1 MFDAAGVAAGAE
13 TAHATDVPPPKTGTD
28 TAADTAD
35 HAVIDA
41 LAKAVPQAST
51 LPASAQTTE
60 PPVARAADPASAG
73 DRREVAFVEAGVTNY
88 EALVEGI
95 RSGVEVRVLDGDQDG
110 LAQIATW
117 AGTHGGY
124 DAIHIISH
132 GNQGTLSLGTASLDG
147 DTLAVRSGD
156 LAAIGAALRPGG
168 DLLLYGCD
176 VGAGSDG
183 QAFVGALAAAT
194 GADVAASSDPTG
206 AAAAGGNWTL
216 EVASGR
222 IDTVALDIA
231 GYPDLLPLTIQTAT
245 SYATGSGPWR
255 VAMGDFNADG
265 KVDLLTSNLNSSTLS
280 VLLGNGDGTFQAKA
294 DIAWGTSA
302 RALTVGDLNG
312 DGKLDLIA
320 SSGGNSVGVMLGK
333 GDGTFQTKVTYTTGP
348 SPYGIATG
356 DVNGDGKLDLVT
368 SNSDY
373 NGSVSVLLGRGD
385 GTFQTKAD
393 YTVGL
398 YPSAVTVGDFNGDG
412 KLDLVTSNSNGSS
425 STVSVLL
432 GKGDGTFQSKTDY
445 TVGINPNSVV
455 AADVNGDG
463 KLDLVT
469 SYSSNPGSVSVL
481 LGKGDGSFQ
490 SKTDYTVGLNP
501 SGVAVGDINGDG
513 KLDLVTSNSANPG
526 SVSVLL
532 GRGDGT
538 FQTKTDYTVGLYP
551 GSVTVAD
558 VNGDGKPDLVVS
570 NNGSASVSVLIN
582 KTPPSLAG
590 TATALSLAT
599 DAGATDVSALL
610 HAADLFSGATLTWS
624 QVTAP
629 SHGTLT
635 ISGAT
640 AASGAADIAP
650 GGTITYTP
658 AAGYSGTD
666 SFTVQISDGTTTTT
680 RTISVW
686 IGQAPIAVDLQAGS
700 DSGVSST
707 DNITNANTPSFDG
720 GGAPANST
728 VTVFVDANA
737 NGVKDAGELSATAA
751 ADANGIWTGAVLNV
765 SSLGNGSYAVKAYAT
780 ENGVSGPV
788 GTALT
793 LVRQSVA
800 PVATTANTTV
810 TLNATGPGGTLSL
823 GDTVTVAWNSTAT
836 GDANTDIATV
846 TVDFGAFGGGIV
858 AAVNNNGVWT
868 ATYAIAGSPRLLETN
883 TKSLPMVV
891 TDKAGNIT
899 TLSQTYSA
907 PTYAAGSNPQMM
919 ASGDVNGDGKI
930 DVIVAN
936 GSNPGIVSVLLG
948 NGDGTFQAKIDSATG
963 IYPNAI
969 AVADFNGDGKLDVAT
984 TSGGGTNMVSV
995 LLGNGDG
1002 TFRAKLDSYDGFNGG
1017 WISVADL
1024 NGDGKLDLVITN
1036 SSSGSLSVLLG
1047 KGDGT
1052 FQARTDY
1059 WAGSSPQ
1066 PAAIGDV
1073 NGDGKLDL
1081 LSTDWSGGSV
1091 WVLLGKGDGTFQNA
1105 SGVSVGS
1112 YMLSSIAL
1120 GDLNGDG
1127 KLDVV
1132 TADTYVTSGGGYSTN
1147 NTVSVLLGNGD
1158 GTFQAKTD
1166 YTTGPNPSM
1175 IAVRDIDGDGKL
1187 DIVTGNTYG
1196 TGMISVL
1203 LGNGNGTFQARTDF
1217 SPATSIKSFVLAD
1230 VNRDGKPDVVVLA
1243 STSVTVLANIAPP
1256 SLAGTATALSLATDA
1271 AATDVTGL
1279 LHAADAFS
1287 GKTLTWS
1294 QATAPSH
1301 GTLTISGATA
1311 ASGAVDI
1318 APGGTITYTPAAG
1331 YSGTDSFTVQISDGV
1346 NTTTR
1351 TISVW
1356 IGQAPIAVTLQAG
1369 SDSGSS
1375 NSDTLTNANTLS
1387 IDGSGAP
1394 ANSTVTVFV
1403 DANGN
1408 GVKDSGELSATATA
1422 GADGAWAGA
1431 ALNVASLGSG
1441 TVSVKAFATVNGVPG
1456 PVGTALNIL
1465 RDVSAPRVSVANT
1478 TISPTA
1484 TGPGSRFMI
1493 GDTVTVTWNNTA
1505 GGDANADI
1513 ATVTMDFGAF
1523 GGGIVVA
1530 VNSNGVWTA
1539 SHTIRSFAGMFDP
1552 ATKSLPV
1559 VVTDRAG
1566 NSTTVSPTY
1575 ASGTFATDSYTQ
1587 TVAAGDLNGD
1597 GKLDLVVGNSASTV
1611 SVLLGKGDGTFQ
1623 PETAYAIDSMSFSV
1637 ALADLDGDG
1646 KLDIVATNYFNNTV
1660 SVLLGRGDGTFQPQV
1675 STATAYYPRAV
1686 AVGDFNKD
1694 GKQDIVIAN
1703 TNGYSVSVL
1712 LGNGAGGFQSKTD
1725 IYVYNSPY
1733 AIAVGDFNG
1742 DGKLDIVTA
1751 NNSSNN
1757 VSVLLGQGDGTFQS
1771 QVSTATGSS
1780 PYAVAV
1786 GDVNGDG
1793 KADIVTANYSANT
1806 VSVLL
1811 GRGDGTFQ
1819 AKVDCAVGSN
1829 PNSIAIGDV
1838 NGDGNPDLI
1847 VGDQNNG
1854 GNIPSSVSVLLG
1866 NGNGTFQAK
1875 TDYLTGNLMQSMAV
1889 GDVNG
1894 DGKPDIVTTNFYGHS
1909 VSVLMNVL
1917 PPRITGTAASQAV
1930 GDNAT
1935 ISPFSGV
1942 TIASAGGA
1950 AQVETVTVQLD
1961 AAAKGSFTVLNGF
1974 TDAGGGRYTFTGTAA
1989 AATAAIRGLVFTPA
2003 ANRVAAGTTET
2014 TTFTISVQDNNAA
2027 TDSVTTVV
2035 STAVNDAPALTP
2047 GNPSLTAI
2055 TEEQTS
2061 SAGQTVASILG
2072 TSVVDG
2078 DVGAVQGIA
2087 ITAADAGNGTWQYSV
2102 DNGGSWTAFGTLS
2115 GTAALLL
2122 RTADF
2127 VRFVP
2132 NTANGTTG
2140 SFTFRGWDRTSGSA
2154 GSTADTTAN
2163 GGTTAFSAASDT
2175 ATITVTAVNDAP
2187 TLGGAGANQTVTDQ
2201 TTVTPFAAVT
2211 IADVDLPGDTLA
2223 VTVTLDSAAKGAF
2236 TAASLT
2242 ASGFTDQGGG
2252 VYGFS
2257 GTASA
2262 AQAAIRQL
2270 VFQPAANRKAPGGT
2284 ETTTFTIAL
2293 DDGAGGTASS
2303 AMTTVVST
2311 SVNDAPSAADRTITI
2326 GEDASRTLVASDFGF
2341 NDADIGD
2348 ALVTVKI
2355 TQLPGAGSLKLN
2367 GTAVTLNQEIAKADL
2382 DANAL
2387 VFTPAAN
2394 GNGAGYAT
2402 IGFAVSDGTAYS
2414 AGKTLTMN
2422 VTAVNDVPVLGTT
2435 ARSLPAM
2442 SEDDAASAGTT
2453 VSAILASGGGMASD
2467 VDGDSLGIAVTAVS
2481 NSNGV
2486 WQYSLNGTT
2495 WTDIPTL
2502 STTAA
2507 LLLRPT
2513 DKVRFVPNADYNGT
2527 VTGGLTVKAWDQ
2539 MAGTAGGTGDTTA
2552 GGGTGANSQ
2561 FSASSASAGI
2571 TVNPGPTVVG
2581 IDRASGDRTTAGS
2594 VDYTVTFSGAV
2605 TGVDAGDFTLTAA
2618 GPTGATI
2625 TNVSGSGSTYTV
2637 TVATGSGDGTLRLD
2651 LVDDDSI
2658 LDATLDAA
2666 TGAPLGG
2673 VGTVS
2678 GGGFTGGQSY
2688 TIDRTAP
2695 TVSSV
2700 SVPTGKTYKLGDV
2713 LTFVVTVS
2721 EPVSGLGGSAL
2732 TLTIDQAGGGSATRQ
2747 ASLLSST
2754 GTTATYQYTVA
2765 ATDLDGDG
2773 IAVSG
2778 LSVGTVTDG
2787 AGNAL
2792 DTTLHGVGAA
2802 ALVKADGVAPA
2813 VAAVTPPADRTYRAG
2828 ETLDVTV
2835 TFDDAGLVLTNAAAS
2850 TLDFTIGG
2858 AARSAAFLSRS
2869 GGAVTYRYTVAAG
2882 DDTAAGIVIGG
2893 LTLGTATV
2901 QDAAGNAAS
2910 LSLAGKVGPTTGI
2923 RIDTTAPTV
2932 DIAASTPAD
2941 GATGQTTGVQP
2952 VLAFSEPVQAGMGGS
2967 FTLRNVT
2974 DNTVVETFAVTSS
2987 RITGWGTNRLTIAPT
3002 AALARGKTFAITWDG
3017 AAVTDAA
3024 GNALAANG
3032 TTTLYDFA
3040 TAANLAPVN
3049 TVVPTVTGTAA
3060 VGGTLSAGTGV
3071 WSDGDG
3077 DALTYATQWY
3087 RADDANGSN
3096 ETAITG
3102 ATDGSYTLTAA
3113 DSGKRIRAVVT
3124 ASDGNGA
3131 SPSATSVWTVVTNSA
3146 PVLGGIAAT
3155 AQTITDTATVL
3166 PFATVTLADADA
3178 LQSQTVTV
3186 ALDAAAKG
3194 TLSGAQG
3201 SYDAATGLWSF
3212 TGTAAQAQAA
3222 LRALVFTPAANRAIL
3237 GGSETTTFTLT
3248 VNDSVAA
3255 ALVDSQ
3261 TKVTATSVNDAVVI
3275 GGTQAGRAFLYGGTI
3290 APFAAVTVTD
3300 ADLQTGGL
3308 RVVIADGA
3316 GKGDFTAASTV
3327 GWTRTVA
3334 GGDIVYEKSYATAVA
3349 NIGAAAQADLR
3360 ALVFAPR
3367 SNADAML
3374 GSSGTTAFRI
3384 EVADNGGWVGTLDG
3398 AVTVTEAPGNVQTGS
3413 GGGVVDTNAPTNL
3426 TTPTLRVSLLGS
3438 NAAVGDRVE
3447 LLLDGG
3453 PLGHPTI
3460 RTLTAQDIADGFVQL
3475 TVTGGDL
3482 GGDGSKTLTAR
3493 LSNAGGVVGLLGGPL
3508 TIRLDTTAPLAAIAS
3523 LALSSD
3529 TAANGGGNG
3538 DFVTRTASQ
3547 TISGTLSA
3555 DLAVGETVRLSLDGG
3570 ATWAA
3575 ATATAGEKS
3584 WQLAGV
3590 TLSGRGTILVK
3601 VTDTAGN
3608 DGPVRAQA
3616 FIVDTAAPTTTI
3628 ATAAFSD
3635 DTGISGSDFITR
3647 TAAQTIG
3654 GTLSSALSSDETV
3667 YVSLDDGASW
3677 TAAATTVGQTGWSVS
3692 GVTLAGSGTL
3702 KVKVSDAA
3710 GNDGPAVSQ
3719 SYRLDQAA
3727 AAVTSVSVPAD
3738 GTRRPGDTL
3747 SFTVSLSEAVTGLT
3761 GSTLAILVDQAD
3773 DITATR
3779 QATLVS
3785 ATGTSATYAYTVQ
3798 AGDLDADGVALGA
3811 LTVGVVTDSAGNAL
3825 DSTLNGVGATTG
3837 VTVDG
3842 VAPVVAAVTLPEAK
3856 VYREGESLTFVVAF
3870 DDPGLVVGGADTATL
3885 DFTIGGS
3892 IGGGGRSA
3900 AFLSRSGGALT
3911 FRYTLVS
3918 GDDTA
3923 AGIGVTGL
3931 TLHGARI
3938 TDGTGN
3944 EAALSLAGRV
3954 GDGSGI
3960 RVDTVA
3966 PTVASVTLP
3975 ADRTYRLGDQLDVT
3989 VTWSE
3994 AVPAGGAGTALAL
4007 GIGGRTVLAAFDAA
4021 GSTGTAFRYRYTVA
4035 AGDLATG
4042 GIAVIGLRLDGA
4054 VLRDGVGHA
4063 AAPDLP
4069 SLATTGILVD
4079 GVVPTVTGITAATAN
4094 GAYKAGDTIV
4104 LQVGFSKAVTVAGT
4118 PTLALNT
4125 GRNAVYSGG
4134 SGTGTLTFTY
4144 TVQDGDGAAD
4154 LDVAGAAALAGTI
4167 RDAAGNTART
4177 TLPAPGSTGSLGRAT
4192 DIVVDTAAPTVAG
4205 VAMPSARTYL
4215 PGETLSFTME
4225 VGKAVTVDGSPVLR
4239 LSVGGQA
4246 REAVFNAAGS
4256 TVTRL
4261 RFDYVVPVGDN
4272 APGGVAVLGLALNGG
4287 TIRDGAGNALATTIN
4302 TVGDVGAVVVET
4314 PVPAKPSAT
4323 DLLGGAGLSV
4333 GGGPTNVAQPT
4344 LAGTAAIGSTMT
4356 VLVDGK
4362 AVGTATTDASGRW
4375 SYRVATPLSDGTH
4388 SIAVVETNRY
4398 GVSGEPSAALTVTVD
4413 TTRPGVPSL
4422 PVAAGSVAAGTV
4434 NLSANA
4440 RPTFSGTAEAGSTV
4454 AVLVDGAVA
4463 GRAVADASGAWSVSV
4478 ANALTD
4484 GTHRVQVQATDRAGN
4499 VGDLSAA
4506 TVLTI
4511 DTTAPAA
4518 PTVTQ
4523 VDGTGATP
4531 VVRGTAEANSLVVV
4545 AVDGAEAGTARASGG
4560 GAWQLALPAA
4570 LGFGS
4575 HTIAA
4580 RARDAVGNQGAA
4592 GSTGY
4597 TVLPPPPVPASAPVA
4612 QGSANTTTVLSS
4624 SDGGL
4629 PAGLGSGLGLSGAGP
4644 TLGTV
4649 RTLAGSPT
4657 GSDTGRVITSASI
4670 SRGGAGGD
4678 SGRAITIDAIAN
4690 PTVGNAG
4697 RAITFTAIAGSS
4709 SAGGGA
4715 GGGNGSSLTTGFGL
4729 GGNPGGTAPNGIGG
4743 VTGMGVGGEELGIG
4757 VMPGGRIGR
4766 SNGPAG
4772 DQDVP
4777 AGDQGGQGAAPRGLQ
4792 PNGEGRSDGGQGNRA
4807 DAGDA
4812 PAPKPAFTRQVAQV
4826 HGAADARTA
4835 ALLAALATH
4844 TPPGSRAA

>member
-1 MFDAAGVAAGAE
+1 MKVFGGWRNRNRGAQIGRTKKPSTRAGNGACHILALEPRFMFDAAGVAAGAE

-28 TAADTAD
+28 TAD

-41 LAKAVPQAST
+41 LAKAVPQASA
-51 LPASAQTTE
+51 LPAAAQAAE
-60 PPVARAADPASAG
+60 PPVARAADPSSAG

-95 RSGVEVRVLDGDQDG
+95 RSGVEVRILDGDQDG
-110 LAQIATW
+110 LAQIAAW
-117 AGTHGGY
+117 AGTHAGY

-132 GNQGTLSLGTASLDG
+132 GSRGSLSLGTASLDG
-147 DTLAVRSGD
+147 DTLAARSDD

-183 QAFVGALAAAT
+183 QAFVGTLAAAT

-206 AAAAGGNWTL
+206 AAAAGGNWML

-302 RALTVGDLNG
+302 RALTVSDLNG

-348 SPYGIATG
+348 SPYGIAAG
-356 DVNGDGKLDLVT
+356 DFNGDGKLDLVT

-385 GTFQTKAD
+385 GTFQTKTD

-432 GKGDGTFQSKTDY
+432 GKGDGTFQTKTEY
-445 TVGINPNSVV
+445 AVGINPNSVV

-490 SKTDYTVGLNP
+490 TKTDYTVGLNP
-501 SGVAVGDINGDG
+501 NGVAVGDINGDG
-513 KLDLVTSNSANPG
+513 KIDLVTSNSFNPG

-532 GRGDGT
+532 GRGDGS
-538 FQTKTDYTVGLYP
+538 FQTKTDYSVGLYP
-551 GSVTVAD
+551 SSIAVGD
-558 VNGDGKPDLVVS
+558 VNGDGKPDLVVTNSSS
-570 NNGSASVSVLIN
+570 NSVSVLIN

-590 TATALSLAT
+590 TATALNLAT

-624 QVTAP
+624 QATAP

-635 ISGAT
+635 IGGAT

-686 IGQAPIAVDLQAGS
+686 IGQTPIAVDLQAGS

-720 GGAPANST
+720 SGAPANST

-737 NGVKDAGELSATAA
+737 NGVKDTGELSATAA
-751 ADANGIWTGAVLNV
+751 ADANGNWTGAVLNV
-765 SSLGNGSYAVKAYAT
+765 SSLTNGSYAVKAYAT

-788 GTALT
+788 GTALI

-800 PVATTANTTV
+800 PLVTAANTTV

-823 GDTVTVAWNSTAT
+823 GDTVTVAWNSTAS

-868 ATYAIAGSPRLLETN
+868 ATYAIAGSSRLLETN

-948 NGDGTFQAKIDSATG
+948 NGDGTFQAKIDSTTG

-1002 TFRAKLDSYDGFNGG
+1002 TFRAKLDTYDGFNGG

-1081 LSTDWSGGSV
+1081 LATDWGGGSV

-1105 SGVSVGS
+1105 SGVPVGS

-1175 IAVRDIDGDGKL
+1175 IAVRDIDGDGRL
-1187 DIVTGNTYG
+1187 DIVAGNTYG

-1217 SPATSIKSFVLAD
+1217 SPAPSIKSFVLAD

-1294 QATAPSH
+1294 QVTAPAH
-1301 GTLTISGATA
+1301 GTLTIGGATA
-1311 ASGAVDI
+1311 ASGSVDI
-1318 APGGTITYTPAAG
+1318 APGGTITYTPATG

-1403 DANGN
+1403 DANAN
-1408 GVKDSGELSATATA
+1408 GVKDSGELSATANA
-1422 GADGAWAGA
+1422 GADGSWAGA

-1441 TVSVKAFATVNGVPG
+1441 TVSVKAYATVNGVAG

-1484 TGPGSRFMI
+1484 SGPGGRFVI

-1513 ATVTMDFGAF
+1513 ATVTVDFSAF
-1523 GGGIVVA
+1523 GGGIVAA

-1539 SHTIRSFAGMFDP
+1539 SHTIRSLAGMFDP

-1611 SVLLGKGDGTFQ
+1611 SVLLGRGDGTFQ
-1623 PETAYAIDSMSFSV
+1623 PEIAYAIDSMSFSV

-1660 SVLLGRGDGTFQPQV
+1660 SVLLGRGDGTFQTQV

-1694 GKQDIVIAN
+1694 GKQDTAIAN

-1712 LGNGAGGFQSKTD
+1712 LGNGAGGFQSRTD

-1757 VSVLLGQGDGTFQS
+1757 VSVLLGQGDGTFQN

-1806 VSVLL
+1806 ASVLL
-1811 GRGDGTFQ
+1811 GQGDGTFQ
-1819 AKVDCAVGSN
+1819 AKVDYAVGNN

-1866 NGNGTFQAK
+1866 NGNGTFRAK
-1875 TDYLTGNLMQSMAV
+1875 TDYLAGNLMQSMAV

-1909 VSVLMNVL
+1909 VSVLMNIL
-1917 PPRITGTAASQAV
+1917 PPRITGTAASQTV

-2027 TDSVTTVV
+2027 TDSATTVV

-2047 GNPSLTAI
+2047 ANPSLTAI

-2102 DNGGSWTAFGTLS
+2102 DNGGSWTAFGNLS

-2122 RTADF
+2122 RAADL

-2132 NTANGTTG
+2132 NTANATTG
-2140 SFTFRGWDRTSGSA
+2140 SFTFRAWDRTSGSA

-2223 VTVTLDSAAKGAF
+2223 VTVTLDTAAKGAF

-2303 AMTTVVST
+2303 ATTTVVST

-2348 ALVTVKI
+2348 AFVTVKI
-2355 TQLPGAGSLKLN
+2355 TQLPGAGSLTLN

-2394 GNGAGYAT
+2394 GNGSGYAT

-2414 AGKTLTMN
+2414 AGKTITMD
-2422 VTAVNDVPVLGTT
+2422 VTAVNDAPVLGTT

-2442 SEDDAASAGTT
+2442 SEDDTASAGTT
-2453 VSAILASGGGMASD
+2453 VSAILASGAGTASD

-2527 VTGGLTVKAWDQ
+2527 VTGGLTFKAWDQ
-2539 MAGTAGGTGDTTA
+2539 TAGTAGGTGDTTA
-2552 GGGTGANSQ
+2552 GGGNGANSQ

-2571 TVNPGPTVVG
+2571 TVNAGPTVVG

-2605 TGVDAGDFTLTAA
+2605 TGVGAGDFTLAAA

-2651 LVDDDSI
+2651 LVDDDSV
-2658 LDATLDAA
+2658 LDAT
-2666 TGAPLGG
+2666 TSAPLGG

-2700 SVPTGKTYKLGDV
+2700 SVPTGKTYRLGDV

-2721 EPVSGLGGSAL
+2721 EPVSGLGGSTL

-2747 ASLLSST
+2747 AALLSST

-2765 ATDLDGDG
+2765 AADLDGDG

-2813 VAAVTPPADRTYRAG
+2813 VAAVTLPSDRTYRAG

-2858 AARSAAFLSRS
+2858 AARSAAFLGRS
-2869 GGAVTYRYTVAAG
+2869 GGALTYRYTVAAG
-2882 DDTAAGIVIGG
+2882 DDTAAGLVIGG

-2901 QDAAGNAAS
+2901 QDAAGNAANP
-2910 LSLAGKVGPTTGI
+2910 SLAGKVGPTTGI
-2923 RIDTTAPTV
+2923 RIDTTAPSV
-2932 DIAASTPAD
+2932 DTAASTPAD
-2941 GATGQTTGVQP
+2941 GATSQTTGVQP
-2952 VLAFSEPVQAGMGGS
+2952 VLAFSEPVQAGAGGS
-2967 FTLRNVT
+2967 FILRNVT

-2987 RITGWGTNRLTIAPT
+2987 RIASWGTSRLTIAPT

-3017 AAVTDAA
+3017 AAVIDAA

-3032 TTTLYDFA
+3032 TITLYDFA

-3049 TVVPTVTGTAA
+3049 AMVPVVTGTAA

-3096 ETAITG
+3096 ETAIAG
-3102 ATDGSYTLTAA
+3102 ATEASYTLTAA
-3113 DSGKRIRAVVT
+3113 DSGKRVRAVVT

-3131 SPSATSVWTVVTNSA
+3131 FPTAASAWTVVTNSA

-3201 SYDAATGLWSF
+3201 SYDAAAGQWSF

-3222 LRALVFTPAANRAIL
+3222 LRALVFTPAANRAIP

-3248 VNDSVAA
+3248 VSDGVAA

-3261 TKVTATSVNDAVVI
+3261 TKVTTTSVNDAVVI

-3308 RVVIADGA
+3308 RVVIAGGA

-3334 GGDIVYEKSYATAVA
+3334 GGDILYEKSYATAVA

-3367 SNADAML
+3367 SNADATL
-3374 GSSGTTAFRI
+3374 GSSGTTVFRI
-3384 EVADNGGWVGTLDG
+3384 EVADNGGWVGTQDG
-3398 AVTVTEAPGNVQTGS
+3398 AVTVTEAPGNVQMGS

-3475 TVTGGDL
+3475 MVTNGDL
-3482 GGDGSKTLTAR
+3482 GGDGTKTLTAR

-3575 ATATAGEKS
+3575 ATATAGQKS

-3590 TLSGRGTILVK
+3590 MLSGSGTILVK
-3601 VTDTAGN
+3601 VTDAAGN
-3608 DGPVRAQA
+3608 DGAVRAQP
-3616 FIVDTAAPTTTI
+3616 FTIDSVAPTTTI
-3628 ATAAFSD
+3628 ATVAFSD

-3654 GTLSSALSSDETV
+3654 GTLSSALASDETV

-3677 TAAATTVGQTGWSVS
+3677 TAAATTVGQTGWTLS

-3727 AAVTSVSVPAD
+3727 PA
-3738 GTRRPGDTL
+3738 
-3747 SFTVSLSEAVTGLT
+3747 
-3761 GSTLAILVDQAD
+3761 
-3773 DITATR
+3773 
-3779 QATLVS
+3779 
-3785 ATGTSATYAYTVQ
+3785 
-3798 AGDLDADGVALGA
+3798 
-3811 LTVGVVTDSAGNAL
+3811 
-3825 DSTLNGVGATTG
+3825 
-3837 VTVDG
+3837 
-3842 VAPVVAAVTLPEAK
+3842 VAAVALPEAT
-3856 VYREGESLTFVVAF
+3856 VYREGESLTFVIAF
-3870 DDPGLVVGGADTATL
+3870 DDPGLVASGTGTMTL
-3885 DFTIGGS
+3885 DFT

-3900 AFLSRSGGALT
+3900 AFLSRNGGALT
-3911 FRYTLVS
+3911 FRYTLTS

-3938 TDGTGN
+3938 TDGAGN

-3954 GDGSGI
+3954 GDSSGI
-3960 RVDTVA
+3960 WVDTLA
-3966 PTVASVTLP
+3966 PAVASVTLP

-4007 GIGGRTVLAAFDAA
+4007 DIGGRTVLAAFDAV
-4021 GSTGTAFRYRYTVA
+4021 GSTSTAFRYRYTVA
-4035 AGDLATG
+4035 AGDLAAG

-4054 VLRDGVGHA
+4054 VLRDGVGHDA
-4063 AAPDLP
+4063 VPDLP

-4154 LDVAGAAALAGTI
+4154 LDVAGATALAGTI
-4167 RDAAGNTART
+4167 RDAAGNAALP
-4177 TLPAPGSTGSLGRAT
+4177 TLPTPGSAGSLGGTT
-4192 DIVVDTAAPTVAG
+4192 DIVVDTVAPTVAG
-4205 VAMPSARTYL
+4205 VAVPSARTYL

-4225 VGKAVTVDGSPVLR
+4225 VGKPVTVGGNPVLR
-4239 LSVGGQA
+4239 LSVGGQT

-4256 TVTRL
+4256 TATKL

-4287 TIRDGAGNALATTIN
+4287 TIRDGAGNALATTLN
-4302 TVGDVGAVVVET
+4302 AVGDVGAVMVET

-4323 DLLGGAGLSV
+4323 DLLGGASLSV
-4333 GGGPTNVAQPT
+4333 GDGPTNEAQPT
-4344 LAGTAAIGSTMT
+4344 LAGTAAVGSTMT

-4362 AVGTATTDASGRW
+4362 AVGTATTDASGHW
-4375 SYRVATPLSDGTH
+4375 SYRIATPLSDGTH

-4413 TTRPGVPSL
+4413 TTKPSVPSL
-4422 PVAAGSVAAGTV
+4422 PVAAGSVAAGTG

-4440 RPTFSGTAEAGSTV
+4440 KPTFSGTAEAGSTV

-4523 VDGTGATP
+4523 VDSTGATP
-4531 VVRGTAEANSLVVV
+4531 VVRGTAEADSLVVV
-4545 AVDGAEAGTARASGG
+4545 TVDGTAAGTARASGG
-4560 GAWQLALPAA
+4560 AAWQLALPAG

-4612 QGSANTTTVLSS
+4612 QGSANTTTVLS
-4624 SDGGL
+4624 
-4629 PAGLGSGLGLSGAGP
+4629 GAGP
-4644 TLGTV
+4644 ALGTV
-4649 RTLAGSPT
+4649 PTLAGSPT
-4657 GSDTGRVITSASI
+4657 GSPAGTDTGRVITSASI
-4670 SRGGAGGD
+4670 SRGGAGAD
-4678 SGRAITIDAIAN
+4678 SGRAITIDTIAN

-4709 SAGGGA
+4709 LAGGGA

-4729 GGNPGGTAPNGIGG
+4729 GGNPGGTAPNGVGG
-4743 VTGMGVGGEELGIG
+4743 VTGMRVGGEELGIG
-4757 VMPGGRIGR
+4757 MMPGVTTGERIGQ

-4777 AGDQGGQGAAPRGLQ
+4777 AGDQEGQGAASRGPQ
-4792 PNGEGRSDGGQGNRA
+4792 PDGEGQPQGQGNRA

-4826 HGAADARTA
+4826 HGAVDARTA